1 MSLEISKNNSKEND
15 IDENRK
21 DKNVRY
27 LLESVPQLETI
38 FKVIGKIGEGT
49 FSSVFLAYLKSNP
62 NKYYAIKQLVPT
74 VSPNRIL
81 RELKCLKDIGG
92 TDYVAGVEL
101 CIREAGNVVFVM
113 EYLYHDKF
121 ADYALNMPIQEL
133 RDYMRALLTALRR
146 VHQFKIIHRDV
157 KPSNFLY
164 NRQKKR
170 YMLVDFGLAQSLDS
184 IKSNPSI
191 SRNKCPDEN
200 KVNSLIKDTKKST
213 DNRCICLGKPKVCSI
228 CIMRPEQNVNRAG
241 TPGFRAPEVLLKHHP
256 PTMAIDMWASGV
268 MMLFILSS
276 SHCFFRPP
284 NDIAALAEI
293 VAIFG
298 TEAVQK
304 CAKALGKKFICG
316 ADTQALDL
324 RDTCQKS
331 RKRKKNPNSNS
342 SSSVLQED
350 YPDAAYDLLEKLLDL
365 NHSTRITAEEAL
377 NHSFLKS

>member
-1 MSLEISKNNSKEND
+1 MSLEIPKNNSKESD

-21 DKNVRY
+21 DKNVSY
-27 LLESVPQLETI
+27 LLESVPQLEKI

-121 ADYALNMPIQEL
+121 SDYALNMPTEEL

-164 NRQKKR
+164 NRQKR
-170 YMLVDFGLAQSLDS
+170 EYMLVDFGLAQSLDS
-184 IKSNPSI
+184 IRSNPAI
-191 SRNKCPDEN
+191 SRNKCHDEN

-213 DNRCICLGKPKVCSI
+213 YIRCECFGKPKVCSI
-228 CIMRPEQNVNRAG
+228 CLMRPEQNVNRAG
-241 TPGFRAPEVLLKHHP
+241 TPGYRAPEVLLKHHP
-256 PTMAIDMWASGV
+256 PTTAIDMWASGV
-268 MMLFILSS
+268 MMLCILSS

-304 CAKALGKKFICG
+304 CAKALGKKFICST
-316 ADTQALDL
+316 DTQALDL
-324 RDTCQKS
+324 KDLCQKS
-331 RKRKKNPNSNS
+331 RKRKRNPNSKS

-350 YPDAAYDLLEKLLDL
+350 YPDAAYDLLKKLLDL
-365 NHSTRITAEEAL
+365 NHATRITAEEAL
-377 NHSFLKS
+377 NHPFLKS